1 MTLSNREKL
10 IIGIVSYVITQQSMG
25 YSIQQL
31 RTVTYQFASTLMPEM
46 SRQDLNNLLHEMS
59 EAREE
64 INKIMINW
72 NRTLDP
78 SGP

>member
-1 MTLSNREKL
+1 MPLSNREKL
-10 IIGIVSYVITQQSMG
+10 IMGIVSYAITQQAMG
-25 YSIQQL
+25 YSVQQL